1 MTRQPVEEAGK
12 LQDAGVQTKDKP
24 GARLSTPTIS
34 MEVRPVPAGAPKLEG
49 SAGTLMLTSWLYGT
63 PTVPTASPVVLSG
76 QIPYGVDAGMQE
88 ISGVHCAID
97 LVRPNAATNAMDKS
111 NFLIMR
117 VGLSMN
123 NQA

>member
-63 PTVPTASPVVLSG
+63 PTVPIARPVVLLG
-76 QIPYGVDAGMQE
+76 QIPYGVEAGIQE
-88 ISGVHCAID
+88 MSGVQTWAKE
-97 LVRPNAATNAMDKS
+97 VAAKATRVKES

-117 VGLSMN
+117 VDLIV
-123 NQA
+123 